1 VNNIQKAFKK
11 KSELRAM
18 ADGGP
23 AVLRGSY
30 FGGRQ
35 QQLEEALGDLAAP
48 PRTAAPAPRR
58 APAGKPDF
66 SNVQSGATS
75 VPASKPKGALRRF
88 LGLADGGDVGRIM
101 HSRDMSIFTPE
112 EKKTFNAMGAAA
124 QEQALALQQAGHRA
138 GLAAAEVAPPQMDF
152 GVSTAGLEP
161 PEQELADGGNVKGKG
176 GPTDDKVGPVALS
189 DGEYVLPADTVEAVG
204 VETLDALRLATH
216 DFKDAKNRPKIPGRL
231 RGMASGGVFYVDPE
245 GNASRGT
252 QPPGRAMVPARSNLP
267 MSAQPQPAAPASG
280 AGATP
285 RVTAT
290 PVPPQTGGNSALR
303 SAATGGGRVGGF
315 LRGVAPIQMAMGA
328 AGTFGDQRSGYRDEY
343 NRQLGIDRNASLPK
357 QVAGDTA
364 RVMENVG
371 DTLTFGVAGKLGRG
385 LGSLAAGGSFMEGWS
400 GPSQRE
406 RFAASQN
413 QPAAAPTQPQGPTPV
428 ADVLGSSAMA
438 DETNRR
444 TGGGADGVY
453 PGAMENRS
461 GLSNA
466 ALAGA
471 DPNSYY
477 ASRGDNAVVGTF
489 NGREITKREAD
500 ARAAGMSTISG
511 HATPQNQPSDPFMDE
526 VRSALRNAGG
536 GGGGWSPPSREREI
550 NERYDKLANQLSGM
564 YSRKGQGNLA
574 RRLLELEQSRSAA
587 LDADARN
594 QSSLRGQNVN
604 AQTANLNA
612 RMSALSTMGTLEAQR
627 RRDAAAAAAAGG
639 KAAAAAAKAAEERD
653 ERGLTDIREAVRA
666 RFGEDSALAES
677 VLSRILSA
685 GEGQISRIT
694 SLTGQDRAAAI
705 EDMLDSAMLAQQ
717 FDASQN
723 PLWGD
728 TDAGLPRVTEVRD
741 PRFFRDVGSGA
752 AVLPALGRE
761 LKDLVGFD
769 GRVMVDDNGRVA
781 PYPDDLR
788 SRRVARNAEA
798 DAPRRSR
805 LRSERED

>member
-1 VNNIQKAFKK
+1 MNNIQKAFKK

-23 AVLRGSY
+23 AKPRGSY

-35 QQLEEALGDLAAP
+35 QQLEEALGDLAVP
-48 PRTAAPAPRR
+48 APAPRAAQP
-58 APAGKPDF
+58 APKP
-66 SNVQSGATS
+66 
-75 VPASKPKGALRRF
+75 VPQPAQQQPAPKPEQQKGALRRF

-101 HSRDMSIFTPE
+101 HSRDMSIFSPQE
-112 EKKTFNAMGAAA
+112 MKTFNAMGTAA
-124 QEQALALQQAGHRA
+124 QEQAAAIQQAGHRA
-138 GLAAAEVAPPQMDF
+138 GLAAADVGPAPSNF

-161 PEQELADGGNVKGKG
+161 PEQELADGGDVKGKG

-204 VETLDALRLATH
+204 VENLDALRLATH
-216 DFKDAKNRPKIPGRL
+216 DFKDAENRPKIPGRL

-245 GNASRGT
+245 GNATRGT
-252 QPPGRAMVPARSNLP
+252 QPGRAMVPARSNLP
-267 MSAQPQPAAPASG
+267 VPAQPQPAAPAGG
-280 AGATP
+280 ASATP

-290 PVPPQTGGNSALR
+290 PVPPQTGGTSALR
-303 SAATGGGRVGGF
+303 SAATGGGRVGSF
-315 LRGVAPIQMAMGA
+315 LRGAAPIQMGIGA
-328 AGTFGDQRSGYRDEY
+328 VSTMGDQRSGYRDEY
-343 NRQLGIDRNASLPK
+343 NRQLGIDRNAGLPK

-371 DTLTFGVAGKLGRG
+371 DALTFGVAGKLGRG
-385 LGSLAAGGSFMEGWS
+385 LGSLAGGGSFMEGWN

-413 QPAAAPTQPQGPTPV
+413 PAAPAAEAPARPANDAATYGMPNQ
-428 ADVLGSSAMA
+428 S
-438 DETNRR
+438 
-444 TGGGADGVY
+444 VY
-453 PGAMENRS
+453 
-461 GLSNA
+461 SNA
-466 ALAGA
+466 ELARSESPRYNA
-471 DPNSYY
+471 
-477 ASRGDNAVVGTF
+477 ASDDTVIGSF
-489 NGREITKREAD
+489 NGRPITKGESD
-500 ARAAGMSTISG
+500 ARAASLQTFSG
-511 HATPQNQPSDPFMDE
+511 PATQNQPSDPVMDE
-526 VRSALRNAGG
+526 IRSALRSTGG
-536 GGGGWSPPSREREI
+536 GGGGWAPSSNSRAI

-574 RRLLELEQSRSAA
+574 RRLLELEQSRSGA

-594 QSSLRGQNVN
+594 QSALRGQDMS

-612 RMSALSTMGTLEAQR
+612 RMSALSTMGNLEAQR

-639 KAAAAAAKAAEERD
+639 KAAADAAKAAEERD

-677 VLSRILSA
+677 TLSRIMSA
-685 GEGQISRIT
+685 GEGQIGRIT

-705 EDMLDSAMLAQQ
+705 EDMLDAAVQAQQ
-717 FDASQN
+717 FDDSQS

-728 TDAGLPRVTEVRD
+728 TDAGLPRVTDVRD

-761 LKDLVGFD
+761 LKDLVGLD

-781 PYPDDLR
+781 PYSDDLR
-788 SRRVARNAEA
+788 ARRAARRAEE
-798 DAPRRSR
+798 DAPRRSS
-805 LRSERED
+805 LRD